1 MKSED
6 GKNYKYIDHLDE
18 DDAIQGQ
25 EYVCMSFLSP
35 EGIKNCSLRGLK
47 IRGVYATEDEANNR
61 CAELQKVDPNFHV
74 FVGQVGKWLPWD
86 PDPTSQTDQVYR
98 EKELNDLMI
107 KYKENL
113 QKAKETEKQRK
124 SDLLTQAIS
133 DEKARRKLEKEQEQ
147 KKIRS
152 KDSKKRFI
160 SNAMSSLGKAD
171 SKYANLPRSARKH
184 SRVSQLK
191 KESSK
196 NKELANKEGE
206 RLHELNKN
214 IQEKEN
220 DLKQVDENI
229 NKIKKLYAKLKE
241 KENSTEEGKGESQ
254 NVDLN

>member
-6 GKNYKYIDHLDE
+6 GKNYKYVDHLDE
-18 DDAIQGQ
+18 DDPIQGQ
-25 EYVCMSFLSP
+25 GYVCMSFLSP

-47 IRGVYATEDEANNR
+47 IRGVYSTEDEANAR
-61 CAELQKVDPNFHV
+61 CAELQKIDPNFHV
-74 FVGQVGKWLPWD
+74 FVGEVGKWLPWD

-98 EKELNDLMI
+98 ETELNDLMI

-152 KDSKKRFI
+152 KDNKKKFI
-160 SNAMSSLGKAD
+160 SNAMSSLNKD

-184 SRVSQLK
+184 NHVSQLK
-191 KESSK
+191 TEAKK
-196 NKELANKEGE
+196 NKDMAEKEGE
-206 RLHELNKN
+206 RLRELNKN

-229 NKIKKLYAKLKE
+229 SKIKKLYAKLKE
-241 KENSTEEGKGESQ
+241 KENATEEDKGQSQ